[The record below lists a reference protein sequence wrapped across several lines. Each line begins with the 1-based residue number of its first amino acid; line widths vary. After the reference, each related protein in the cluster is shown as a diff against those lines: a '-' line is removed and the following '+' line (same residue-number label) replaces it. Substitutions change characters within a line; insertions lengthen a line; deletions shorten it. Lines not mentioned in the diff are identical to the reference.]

1 MRCQSSSEFQSFHNI
16 FLFAISKEAE
26 LLQSNGVDIII
37 ALGHSGYEMDQ
48 KIAMDCPLVDIV
60 IGGHSHTFLY
70 SGEQPDIEK
79 SEGPYPTVI
88 QQKNG
93 KQVLVVQAYCH
104 NKYLGR
110 LELTVSYS
118 FYMKFESK

>member
-1 MRCQSSSEFQSFHNI
+1 M
-16 FLFAISKEAE
+16 
-26 LLQSNGVDIII
+26 LQSNGVDIII

-79 SEGPYPTVI
+79 PEGPYPTVI

-93 KQVLVVQAYCH
+93 KQVLVVQASCH

-110 LELTVSYS
+110 LELGVSYS
-118 FYMKFESK
+118 FYLKFGANY